1 MSQELDVAAFLELG
15 SAHVCDALRSCG
27 RAFQAVDAG
36 IRPIAASMRLA
47 GPAFTVRC
55 YPGATWALEQAL
67 ELAPSGSV
75 LAVDGGASPD
85 VILMGG
91 LMSTRAKARGIA
103 GVVLDAAVRDVDD
116 IAAMQFPVFSRYIC
130 PRAGT
135 FDKIGEWDTII
146 CLGRVPVRPGDW
158 VVADCNGV
166 VIVPSEMRQQV
177 LDQARRIVKKEA
189 ALQPLLRDGK
199 SFAEAAAIA
208 AANGDG
214 AAVKPPAAPV
224 PLPRTASMA

>member
-1 MSQELDVAAFLELG
+1 MSQELDVAAFLEFG

-27 RAFQAVDAG
+27 RAFQAIDAG
-36 IRPIAASMRLA
+36 IRPIAGSMRLA

-67 ELAPSGSV
+67 ELAPAGSV

-103 GVVLDAAVRDVDD
+103 GAVLDAAVRDVDD
-116 IAAMQFPVFSRYIC
+116 IAAIQFPVFSRYIC

-135 FDKIGEWDTII
+135 FDKIGEWDTIV

-166 VIVPSEMRQQV
+166 VVVPSEMRQQV

-189 ALQPLLRDGK
+189 ALAPLLREGK
-199 SFAEAAAIA
+199 TFAEAEAVIG
-208 AANGDG
+208 NGDG
-214 AAVKPPAAPV
+214 AAVKPSAAPV
-224 PLPRTASMA
+224 LPPRTASIA